1 MRVKS
6 ALFLAVTAA
15 LTTTLARADQL
26 DGPEIRSLITGK
38 TVRLSTPLGISLPLR
53 YGSNGAVAGDIS
65 GFSMASMFAP
75 KEEGRWWIDKDRLC
89 QKWPSWYKGRT
100 FCFTITKLDANRISW
115 LRDDGATG
123 TAAIASRAP

>member
-1 MRVKS
+1 MRLKS
-6 ALFLAVTAA
+6 VLLLAVTAA
-15 LTTTLARADQL
+15 LTATFAHAEQL
-26 DGPEIRSLITGK
+26 GGPEIRNLITGK

-53 YGSNGAVAGDIS
+53 YGSNGVVAGDIS

-100 FCFTITKLDANRISW
+100 FCFTIKKLDTNRISW
-115 LRDDGATG
+115 LRDDGASG
-123 TAAIASRAP
+123 TAVIASRTP

>member
-6 ALFLAVTAA
+6 VLLLAVMATLTAT
-15 LTTTLARADQL
+15 LTRAEQL
-26 DGPEIRSLITGK
+26 GGPEIRSLITGK

-53 YGSNGAVAGDIS
+53 YGSNGVVAGDIS

-75 KEEGRWWIDKDRLC
+75 KEEGRWWIDDGRLC

-100 FCFTITKLDANRISW
+100 FCFTIKKLDTNRISW
-115 LRDDGATG
+115 LRDDGASG
-123 TAAIASRAP
+123 TAVIASRTP